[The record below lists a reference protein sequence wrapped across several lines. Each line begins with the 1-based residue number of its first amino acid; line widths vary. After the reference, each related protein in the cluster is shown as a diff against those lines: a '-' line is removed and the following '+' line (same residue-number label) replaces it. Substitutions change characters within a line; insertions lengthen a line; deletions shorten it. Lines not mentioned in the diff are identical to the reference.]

1 MDTREITLAA
11 VIAALYAALV
21 IVLAPIS
28 FGPIQLRVADCLIPL
43 AALLGWPAIFGV
55 SLGAFIG
62 NAYFMSFTGPID
74 VIFGAL
80 ANVIAATII
89 FRLRERL
96 IVACL
101 AGSVAIGAIVG
112 GYLWIYFPPP
122 EIMGLNLPVWL
133 AMMISVALSSLVA
146 VSIIG
151 YILVQSLRA
160 SGFKVI
166 AESQGLKTYL
176 D

>member
-1 MDTREITLAA
+1 METRELTLAA

-43 AALLGWPAIFGV
+43 AALLGMPAVVGV

-62 NAYFMSFTGPID
+62 NAYFMQFTGPID

-80 ANVIAATII
+80 ANLLAGWLL
-89 FRLRERL
+89 FRMRENL
-96 IVACL
+96 IQACI
-101 AGSVAIGAIVG
+101 AGSVVIGVVVG

-122 EIMGLNLPVWL
+122 EMGVNLPVW
-133 AMMISVALSSLVA
+133 AGMIVSVTLSSLIAVA
-146 VSIIG
+146 VLG
-151 YILVQSLRA
+151 FLLVKALRA
-160 SGFKVI
+160 SGIVGLM
-166 AESQGLKTYL
+166 ESKGLKSYL

>member
-1 MDTREITLAA
+1 METREITLAA

-43 AALLGWPAIFGV
+43 AALLGTPAVVGV

-62 NAYFMSFTGPID
+62 NAYFMQFTGPID
-74 VIFGAL
+74 VVFGAL
-80 ANVIAATII
+80 ANLLAGWLI
-89 FRLRERL
+89 FRMRGKLL
-96 IVACL
+96 QACL
-101 AGSVAIGAIVG
+101 AGSVVIGVIVG

-122 EIMGLNLPVWL
+122 EMGLNLPVW
-133 AMMISVALSSLVA
+133 AGMIVSITLSSVVA
-146 VSIIG
+146 VAVIG
-151 YILVQSLRA
+151 FLLIKALRA
-160 SGFKVI
+160 SGFVSLM
-166 AESQGLKTYL
+166 ESRGLKSYL